1 MSEAAGGG
9 GGGEGGGE
17 GRRGALKHL
26 IVLGSAALGCA
37 VAAPAV
43 VFLAA
48 PVRSAGARA
57 ERWVRTI
64 RLDTLREGEPRKVS
78 IVADQRDAWTLARDV
93 DLGAVWLVKR
103 GAGVLALSAVC
114 PHLGCSINATPDG
127 AFACPCHTSTFAPD
141 GAKVG
146 GPTPRGMDP
155 MATKIEDGF
164 VAVDFQKFRI
174 GTAERETLG

>member
-1 MSEAAGGG
+1 MSEAGDG
-9 GGGEGGGE
+9 

-43 VFLAA
+43 VFIAA
-48 PVRSAGARA
+48 PVKTGGGEAG
-57 ERWVRTI
+57 RWVRTV

-93 DLGAVWLVKR
+93 ELGAVWLVRR
-103 GAGVLALSAVC
+103 GSEVLALSAVC
-114 PHLGCSINATPDG
+114 PHLGCSIDAAAG
-127 AFACPCHTSTFAPD
+127 GSFGCPCHTSTFAPD
-141 GAKVG
+141 GAKTG

-155 MATKIEDGF
+155 MPTKIDDGF
-164 VAVDFQKFRI
+164 VAVSFQRFRI
-174 GTAERETLG
+174 GTADRETIG